1 MKVNCFVVLILGFF
15 SVSVYSSEHLIGV
28 DYKSINYEPIG
39 FKDKISAIAINY
51 ENNFSKYFSAEI
63 YLGKGVETVSI
74 YTELSEIEVEIEYLW
89 GLDLKVQYPA
99 DDKFSMYAKIG
110 YNEVRGKARALS
122 NGSGSSD
129 TISDPLYGVGSVY
142 KINNRNQLYLEYTSY
157 INDSNIKFDGFSI
170 GYKYKI

>member
-1 MKVNCFVVLILGFF
+1 M
-15 SVSVYSSEHLIGV
+15 
-28 DYKSINYEPIG
+28 
-39 FKDKISAIAINY
+39 
-51 ENNFSKYFSAEI
+51 
-63 YLGKGVETVSI
+63 GKGVETVSI